1 MLLLLTASVD
11 EVTRLVDG
19 RTMGLVAPLADLGM
33 GVRCGEMTKTKVLYN
48 GLTMIDLY

>member
-11 EVTRLVDG
+11 EVTQLVDR

-33 GVRCGEMTKTKVLYN
+33 GIREPMLHVVL
-48 GLTMIDLY
+48 